1 MKKDELEIAYRK
13 YYRSLFLFA
22 FSLTQNREDAEDL
35 VENAFVKAIFSFQ
48 EGNFHAWMYV
58 VLKNEFYNEYKKRRR
73 LVDEGKIKLHSLPS
87 SLDILKDY
95 IHNDELRWIYEQIY
109 HLKQRERD
117 IMLLSL
123 QDELDDQTI
132 ANLLNLSVENVRMI
146 RYRVKKKLKS
156 LCQKEGYL

>member
-1 MKKDELEIAYRK
+1 M
-13 YYRSLFLFA
+13 
-22 FSLTQNREDAEDL
+22 
-35 VENAFVKAIFSFQ
+35 
-48 EGNFHAWMYV
+48 
-58 VLKNEFYNEYKKRRR
+58 
-73 LVDEGKIKLHSLPS
+73 VDEGKIKLHSLPS

-146 RYRVKKKLKS
+146 RYRVKKKLKA